1 VLEVKLR
8 RRFKRCVRL
17 VLEVLHSTFAG
28 HWVHRLGNTVLLFLL
43 LLQVVRTRGSAKF
56 AQKCCTMQLIC
67 QELRSKHHAT
77 TSPSCFAS
85 ISNTLRIRISHPLA
99 SDCLIKNDY
108 IKLRYQ
114 VERALL
120 QSQNKQI
127 LTSINWREKK
137 GFYFKQHVICTTYIH
152 SRTYGHKKHQLL
164 CNVGFSSHANMYNV
178 LPQRGSCTA

>member
-1 VLEVKLR
+1 
-8 RRFKRCVRL
+8 

-85 ISNTLRIRISHPLA
+85 ISNTLRIRISHSLA
-99 SDCLIKNDY
+99 RDCLIKNDY

-137 GFYFKQHVICTTYIH
+137 DFISNNTLFAQHISILEPTGTRNTSYSAMLASVHMLICTTF
-152 SRTYGHKKHQLL
+152 SRSEAAVLL
-164 CNVGFSSHANMYNV
+164 DI
-178 LPQRGSCTA
+178 P